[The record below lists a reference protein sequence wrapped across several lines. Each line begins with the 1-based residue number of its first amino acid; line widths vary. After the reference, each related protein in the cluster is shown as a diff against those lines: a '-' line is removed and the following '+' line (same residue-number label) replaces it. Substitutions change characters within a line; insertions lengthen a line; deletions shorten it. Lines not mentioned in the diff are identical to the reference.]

1 MPGQFANYLNLNPT
15 MAFTLH
21 SLRHAVYRL
30 VLVQSV
36 LVLASAIFFQL
47 RQGSE
52 FSLAALFGGAITL
65 ITTLVSAWR
74 IMVATRV
81 SSGATA
87 QDAVPGVAEFYKTAV
102 FRLLLT
108 IALLAIGLVGLKL
121 QAMALLIGFIAGTLG
136 HFIVPTHPHR
146 A

>member
-1 MPGQFANYLNLNPT
+1 
-15 MAFTLH
+15 MALTLH

-30 VLVQSV
+30 ILGQFALVVISV
-36 LVLASAIFFQL
+36 VYYQL
-47 RQGSE
+47 KQGTE
-52 FSLAALFGGAITL
+52 FSLAALYGGAITL

-81 SSGATA
+81 STGATR
-87 QDAVPGVAEFYKTAV
+87 QDIVPGVAEVYKTAV
-102 FRLLLT
+102 FRLILT

-121 QAMALLIGFIAGTLG
+121 QPMALLIGFVAGTLG
-136 HFIVPTHPHR
+136 HFIVPTHPYR

>member
-1 MPGQFANYLNLNPT
+1 

-30 VLVQSV
+30 ILVQFVLVITSV
-36 LVLASAIFFQL
+36 VYFQL
-47 RQGSE
+47 KQGNE
-52 FSLAALFGGAITL
+52 FSLAAFYGGAITL
-65 ITTLVSAWR
+65 ITTLMSAWR
-74 IMVATRV
+74 ITVVTRI
-81 SSGATA
+81 SNGTTG

-102 FRLLLT
+102 FRLVLT

-121 QAMALLIGFIAGTLG
+121 QPMALIIGFVAGTLG
-136 HFIVPTHPHR
+136 HFIVPIHPHR

>member
-1 MPGQFANYLNLNPT
+1 

-21 SLRHAVYRL
+21 SLRYAVYRL
-30 VLVQSV
+30 LLVQFALVSASV
-36 LVLASAIFFQL
+36 IYLQL
-47 RQGSE
+47 RQGNE
-52 FSLAALFGGAITL
+52 FSLAALYGGAITL

-74 IMVATRV
+74 ITVVTRM
-81 SSGATA
+81 SDGTA
-87 QDAVPGVAEFYKTAV
+87 GQDAVPGVAEFYKTAV
-102 FRLLLT
+102 FRLVLT

-121 QAMALLIGFIAGTLG
+121 QPMALLIGFIAGTLG

>member
-1 MPGQFANYLNLNPT
+1 MNPK

-30 VLVQSV
+30 VLIQFV
-36 LVLASAIFFQL
+36 LVIASVIYFQL
-47 RQGSE
+47 RQGPE
-52 FSLAALFGGAITL
+52 FSLAAFYGGAITL

-74 IMVATRV
+74 ITVATRV
-81 SSGATA
+81 STGATR
-87 QDAVPGVAEFYKTAV
+87 QDVVPGMAEFYKTAM

-108 IALLAIGLVGLKL
+108 IALLIIGLVGLHL
-121 QAMALLIGFIAGTLG
+121 QAMALIVGFVVGTLG
-136 HFIVPTHPHR
+136 HFVVPLHPHR

>member
-1 MPGQFANYLNLNPT
+1 

-30 VLVQSV
+30 SLVQST
-36 LVLASAIFFQL
+36 LVIVCVVYFQL
-47 RQGSE
+47 RQGNE
-52 FSLAALFGGAITL
+52 FSLAALYGGAITL

-74 IMVATRV
+74 ITVATRR
-81 SSGATA
+81 SIGATM
-87 QDAVPGVAEFYKTAV
+87 QDAVSGMAEFYKTAI

-108 IALLAIGLVGLKL
+108 IALLTIGLVGLQL
-121 QAMALLIGFIAGTLG
+121 QPMALIIGFVAGTLG
-136 HFIVPTHPHR
+136 HFIVPLHPHR